1 MLSRN
6 KQERLQSCEGHL
18 KVFRKELKTDD
29 ENKMFV
35 LIYLA
40 LAFKYWG
47 LQEKKQVHQRTTY
60 HR

>member
-1 MLSRN
+1 MLSGN

-47 LQEKKQVHQRTTY
+47 LEEKKQVHQRTTY